1 MEESYSIQDTV
12 CGIGCDAT
20 SAETIAKIYK
30 LKNGKKAKA

>member
-1 MEESYSIQDTV
+1 MEESYSA